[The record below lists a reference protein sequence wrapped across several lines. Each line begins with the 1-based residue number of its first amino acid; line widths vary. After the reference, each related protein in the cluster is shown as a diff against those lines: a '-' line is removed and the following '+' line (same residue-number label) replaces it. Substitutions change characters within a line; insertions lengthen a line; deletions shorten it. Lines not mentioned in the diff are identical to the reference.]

1 VPAVVFLLLSC
12 VVGFLI
18 GGIPFGF
25 LVGQLVR
32 KDDIRNHGSG
42 NIGATNVGRLLGWYW
57 GAIVLVLDALKGLI
71 PTFAASYISRFVSSS
86 EWCTHVA
93 VAAGMSSVIGHM
105 YPIYLRLRGGKGV
118 ATALGVVII
127 LAPKALGIALIVF
140 VAVLVSSRQMA
151 LGSILA
157 SAAFGAAYLLLDW
170 DHAWTIPA
178 ASKTTFAICVPLLII
193 WRHRS
198 NIRRMLAGTE
208 SRVTEQLKS
217 ADGDCGARVS
227 HESAEADDA

>member
-1 VPAVVFLLLSC
+1 MSC

-42 NIGATNVGRLLGWYW
+42 NIGATNVGRLLGWHW

-71 PTFAASYISRFVSSS
+71 PAVAAFSLSGFVSSS
-86 EWCTHVA
+86 EWCTHMA

-105 YPIYLRLRGGKGV
+105 YPVYLRLRGGKGV
-118 ATALGVVII
+118 ATALGVVIF
-127 LAPKALGIALIVF
+127 LAPGALGISLIVF
-140 VAVLVSSRQMA
+140 AVVLVSSRQMA
-151 LGSILA
+151 LGSMMA
-157 SAAFGAAYLLLDW
+157 SVTFGAAYLLLDW
-170 DHAWTIPA
+170 DHAWTAPA
-178 ASKTTFAICVPLLII
+178 ASQTLFAVCVPLMII

-208 SRVTEQLKS
+208 PQVTEQLKS
-217 ADGDCGARVS
+217 ADDECRRVVS
-227 HESAEADDA
+227 HESVESDDT